1 MRAHGLVVGNVDV
14 AVLAEVLV
22 PRDPVVGHGGQAAQG
37 AGLWSR
43 PIASRAKVC
52 HAEAS
57 SAVGEGITKVN
68 TNTIPQLVF
77 TPGLGSSG
85 RSPPACAATLAF
97 TPSVRSLSL
106 LRSKVHMAIS
116 NIPTAAAAPSPAD
129 PAPAAPA
136 PTQNSVDSPAA
147 AGGRRFGSI
156 IRLRPECVAEYKRY
170 HADAWPAVAQQIRE
184 CNIRECPSYAPLPL
198 VLRGPRRRIAR
209 R

>member
-1 MRAHGLVVGNVDV
+1 MRAHGFVVGNVDV

-97 TPSVRSLSL
+97 TPSARSRSSDRGHRWPPQTFPPLQLRL
-106 LRSKVHMAIS
+106 LR
-116 NIPTAAAAPSPAD
+116 PTPPPPPPHPPKTPLTAPQLPAAAALGPSSASVPSASRNTS
-129 PAPAAPA
+129 ATT
-136 PTQNSVDSPAA
+136 PT
-147 AGGRRFGSI
+147 
-156 IRLRPECVAEYKRY
+156 
-170 HADAWPAVAQQIRE
+170 
-184 CNIRECPSYAPLPL
+184 
-198 VLRGPRRRIAR
+198 RGPP
-209 R
+209 